1 MHQGQNNCNL
11 HVSQLIHSFEL
22 MNDSGQK
29 PHQRF
34 GELENIFLDRCYLP
48 ERVIE
53 LTDIDLLVKHREI
66 IFEPETGNDLIIFIS
81 KSKVIKVKVIG

>member
-11 HVSQLIHSFEL
+11 HVSQLIHSFEHL
-22 MNDSGQK
+22 NDSGQK

-34 GELENIFLDRCYLP
+34 GELENIFLDQSYLP
-48 ERVIE
+48 ERIE

-81 KSKVIKVKVIG
+81 KSKIIKVKVIG